1 MSIVTNR
8 KVWPAASIAVL
19 LAIVFVPRPADAGL
33 WLHTLFEWLHVP
45 IFGLISLALLALMPK
60 SWPTSQA
67 FGLALL
73 GAVLLGV
80 FSEAIQIPMRRD
92 ASWEDIIANGVGAA
106 GFLLV
111 AYAVGRKPVVA
122 TMSVFG
128 ALAIL
133 IGSASP
139 VISVTNAIVHRN
151 SQFPVIFNGDIE
163 SERTFVSGRNVSMET
178 RWSQSPR
185 RPYTRVETVSGHG
198 PRIEIRN
205 LMADWS
211 NYSNLSLDMEVEGEQ
226 DMEFTVRIHDKLHRR
241 GNQPHSDRFNQRFT
255 LRQGR
260 NNLDIP
266 LQDVRDAPHG
276 RSMDMTDI
284 EALVIFSNEDYAER
298 VIKLYEIRLN

>member
-1 MSIVTNR
+1 MSIDTNR
-8 KVWPAASIAVL
+8 RFWPAAAIAVM
-19 LAIVFVPRPADAGL
+19 LAAVFAPRPADAGL
-33 WLHTLFEWLHVP
+33 WLRTLFEWLHVP

-60 SWPTSQA
+60 SWSTSQA

-80 FSEAIQIPMRRD
+80 LSEAIQIPMRRD
-92 ASWEDIIANGVGAA
+92 ASWEDIIANGLGAA

-128 ALAIL
+128 ALAVL

-151 SQFPVIFNGDIE
+151 SQFPVIYNGDIE
-163 SERTFVSGRNVSMET
+163 SERTFVSARNVYMET
-178 RWSQSPR
+178 RWTQSLT
-185 RPYTRVETVSGHG
+185 RPYTRVESLSGHG
-198 PRIEIRN
+198 FRIEIRN

-211 NYSNLSLDMEVEGEQ
+211 DYANLNLDMDVVGEP

-241 GNQPHSDRFNQRFT
+241 DDQPHSDRFNQRFT

-260 NNLDIP
+260 NNLSIP

-276 RSMDMTDI
+276 RSMDLTDI
-284 EALVIFSNEDYAER
+284 EALVIFSNEDYAGR
-298 VIKLYEIRLN
+298 VFKLYEIRLN